1 MKKGRITRNIIAIVA
16 LAICFVVSFFI
27 CKITPSKINNYSDIM
42 GACLSFSSIATA
54 LFLSC
59 FSLIPAFSNSKFI
72 ATMSEL
78 GTDIKLMDRLLVTT
92 IIFFGSSLLSFI
104 ELFFNSNSQSL
115 LSRFF
120 TSIWL
125 SVTVSGF
132 VNTFY
137 ILIILLKGFELYY
150 QKNKK

>member
-1 MKKGRITRNIIAIVA
+1 MQKGRIIRNKIAIVTFV
-16 LAICFVVSFFI
+16 ICFVVFFFI

-42 GACLSFSSIATA
+42 GASLSFSSIATA

-72 ATMSEL
+72 VTMSEL

-104 ELFFNSNSQSL
+104 ELFFNSDSRSI
-115 LSRFF
+115 LSGIF

-125 SVTVSGF
+125 SVTIAGF